1 MAQVISSEEFNNLVE
16 HVEGIAV
23 VDFFA
28 TWCGPCRMLT
38 PVLEEVSEETDA
50 KIYKVDIDKSEDLSR
65 KFGIMVVPTMIIFKD
80 GKEQEKFSGY
90 MQKEDILAKLNNF
103 SKIWY
108 CKPFLMVL

>member
-1 MAQVISSEEFNNLVE
+1 MEIINIDNFEEKVTNTN
-16 HVEGIAV
+16 GIV
-23 VDFFA
+23 LVDFFA

>member
-1 MAQVISSEEFNNLVE
+1 MEIINSDNFEEKVTNTN
-16 HVEGIAV
+16 GIV
-23 VDFFA
+23 LVDFFA

-65 KFGIMVVPTMIIFKD
+65 KFRIMVVPTMIIFKD

>member
-1 MAQVISSEEFNNLVE
+1 MEIINSDNFKEKVTNTN
-16 HVEGIAV
+16 GIV
-23 VDFFA
+23 LVDFFA

>member
-1 MAQVISSEEFNNLVE
+1 MEIINSDNFEEKVTNTN
-16 HVEGIAV
+16 GIV
-23 VDFFA
+23 LVDFFA

-50 KIYKVDIDKSEDLSR
+50 KIYKVDIDKSEDLSQ

>member
-1 MAQVISSEEFNNLVE
+1 MEIINNDNFEEKVLNNNGVVL
-16 HVEGIAV
+16 

-50 KIYKVDIDKSEDLSR
+50 NIYKVDIDESEDLAR
-65 KFGIMVVPTMIIFKD
+65 RFGIMVVPTMIIFKD

-90 MQKEDILAKLNNF
+90 MQKEDILDKLNNF
-103 SKIWY
+103 SKN
-108 CKPFLMVL
+108 

>member
-1 MAQVISSEEFNNLVE
+1 MEIINSDNFEEKVTNTN
-16 HVEGIAV
+16 GIV
-23 VDFFA
+23 LVDFFA

-50 KIYKVDIDKSEDLSR
+50 KIYKVDIDKREDLSR

>member
-1 MAQVISSEEFNNLVE
+1 MEIINSDNFEEKVTNTN
-16 HVEGIAV
+16 GIV
-23 VDFFA
+23 LVDFFA

>member
-1 MAQVISSEEFNNLVE
+1 MIKIYNKDTNFEEEIKEGKVI
-16 HVEGIAV
+16 

-65 KFGIMVVPTMIIFKD
+65 KFGIMVVPTMIISKD

>member
-1 MAQVISSEEFNNLVE
+1 MEIINSDNFEEKVTNTN
-16 HVEGIAV
+16 GIV
-23 VDFFA
+23 LVDFFA

-38 PVLEEVSEETDA
+38 PVLEEVSEEADA

-65 KFGIMVVPTMIIFKD
+65 KFGIMVVPTMVIFKD

>member
-1 MAQVISSEEFNNLVE
+1 MEIINSDNFEEKVTNTN
-16 HVEGIAV
+16 GIV
-23 VDFFA
+23 LVDFFA
-28 TWCGPCRMLT
+28 AWCGPCRMLT

>member
-1 MAQVISSEEFNNLVE
+1 MEIINSDNFEEKVTNTN
-16 HVEGIAV
+16 GIV
-23 VDFFA
+23 LVDFFA

-108 CKPFLMVL
+108 WKPFLMVL

>member
-1 MAQVISSEEFNNLVE
+1 MEIINSDNFEEKVTNTN
-16 HVEGIAV
+16 GIV
-23 VDFFA
+23 LVDFFA

-80 GKEQEKFSGY
+80 GKEPEKFSGY